1 MHYLYGLTNSVLL
14 YSEDAS
20 ESIEALPSPS
30 DHNFDADDYA
40 LITATQHL
48 HNLAGISGNT
58 FMDLSR
64 TTPNLS
70 LNSNASSLA
79 QRNSTFYVD
88 LPAAL
93 QGTATRTDAGQD
105 DDTDIGL
112 RQQGRYE
119 SIDTFSD
126 ISDLGAARI
135 TPPQTS
141 TTAAAATASDQLLLN
156 VETISN
162 FSQISDLVAAT
173 RLDRADSNAT
183 DTRSLGSL
191 GYLLDQPDESASASG
206 KHRHVPH
213 MRKENFQLLWRSI
226 IEIMGCV
233 QDEEMRCACK
243 WTTNRKPTQ
252 L

>member
-1 MHYLYGLTNSVLL
+1 M
-14 YSEDAS
+14 
-20 ESIEALPSPS
+20 EALPSPS
-30 DHNFDADDYA
+30 DHNFDADDFA
-40 LITATQHL
+40 LVSATQHL

-70 LNSNASSLA
+70 LNSNASSLV

-88 LPAAL
+88 LPAL
-93 QGTATRTDAGQD
+93 QGTATSTDAGRD
-105 DDTDIGL
+105 DDGPQRGL

-126 ISDLGAARI
+126 ISDLGAARM
-135 TPPQTS
+135 TPPEAGMGAGAAS
-141 TTAAAATASDQLLLN
+141 AAAADPMLLN

-173 RLDRADSNAT
+173 RLERADSNAT
-183 DTRSLGSL
+183 DSRSLGSL
-191 GYLLDQPDESASASG
+191 GYLLDQPDEGASSSQ
-206 KHRHVPH
+206 HSIPH

-226 IEIMGCV
+226 IEIMGLV
-233 QDEEMRCACK
+233 QDEEMQRACK
-243 WTTNRKPTQ
+243 FRLFVMDLTRHLLNCFISRR
-252 L
+252 

>member
-1 MHYLYGLTNSVLL
+1 MHFLFSN
-14 YSEDAS
+14 DAS
-20 ESIEALPSPS
+20 ESMEALPSPS
-30 DHNFDADDYA
+30 DHNFDADDFA
-40 LITATQHL
+40 LISATQHL

-64 TTPNLS
+64 TPNLS
-70 LNSNASSLA
+70 VNSNTSSLA
-79 QRNSTFYVD
+79 HRSSTFYVD
-88 LPAAL
+88 LPGF
-93 QGTATRTDAGQD
+93 QGTATSTDAGRDEDELQRQ
-105 DDTDIGL
+105 L

-135 TPPQTS
+135 TPPEAGVGADVVAGPAS
-141 TTAAAATASDQLLLN
+141 SAAADHMLLN

-173 RLDRADSNAT
+173 RLERVDSNAT
-183 DTRSLGSL
+183 DLRSLGSL
-191 GYLLDQPDESASASG
+191 GYLLDQPDEGASNSQ
-206 KHRHVPH
+206 HSIPH

-226 IEIMGCV
+226 IEIMGLV
-233 QDEEMRCACK
+233 QDEEMQRACK
-243 WTTNRKPTQ
+243 YS